1 MIYIIQSRH
10 DRAQTNEGDRNMH
23 QLINGNAA
31 TDIDRSS
38 LLAPDTTGMNFYR
51 ADPALADLLRIH
63 LPDALFRHIEPHLDR
78 LGELAGGHLDECARL
93 ADRHTPILHP
103 RDRFGRDVQ
112 SIEYH
117 PAYRELERAAFGEFG
132 IHAMS
137 IRKGVMGWPEKYPV
151 AAKHAFTFLF
161 NQAEFGLG
169 CPINVTDGCAK
180 LLANFGSEELKAK
193 YLDGLT
199 QTDMSKLTQGG
210 QFMTEKEGGSDVGTL
225 TTIAVQDGD
234 HWRLHGEKWFCSN
247 ADAKVVML
255 LARPQGASDGT
266 RGVGLFLM
274 PRFLDDSSQNHYRIV
289 RLKDKLGT
297 RSMASGEIKFE
308 GAVAYA
314 VGRLDRGFVQM
325 AEMVN
330 SSRLSNGVKSTALMR
345 RAYHDAMTVARHR
358 VVFGSRIIDLPL
370 GRRQLMKIM
379 LATEQALSMSF
390 VTADALDRAAAG
402 SQDAAALLRIL
413 TPTLKFRATRDA
425 RKVCGDAMEM
435 RGGTGYIEEFATARL
450 LRDAHLG
457 SIWEGTGNIV
467 ALDALKRAVGR
478 HGAESVLAADLHARL
493 DESVTVPQAWRDRL
507 RALVDRAVGFAREVA
522 SRADNEG
529 DARRATTSLYH
540 VASAVTLAWEGA
552 RIDQMRGDARR
563 LLLSRLVLDHRLSS
577 GDPFRLTENAAQGAI
592 ASLLLGERSA
602 GIAEVGELL
611 LAA

>member
-1 MIYIIQSRH
+1 
-10 DRAQTNEGDRNMH
+10 MH
-23 QLINGNAA
+23 QLLKHDVTAKAGEPG
-31 TDIDRSS
+31 

-51 ADPALADLLRIH
+51 ADPALTDLLRIH
-63 LPDALFRHIEPHLDR
+63 LPDNLFHHIEPHLDR
-78 LGELAGGHLDECARL
+78 LGALAGHHLDDCARL
-93 ADRHTPILHP
+93 ADRHVPLLHQ
-103 RDRFGRDVQ
+103 RDKFGRDVQ
-112 SIEYH
+112 WIEYH
-117 PAYRELERAAFGEFG
+117 PAYRELERTAFGEFG

-137 IRKGVMGWPEKYPV
+137 IRKGILGWPDKYPV
-151 AAKHAFTFLF
+151 VAKHAFTFLF

-180 LLANFGSEELKAK
+180 LLANFGSDALKAK

-199 QTDMSKLTQGG
+199 ETNMEKLTQGG

-225 TTIAVQDGD
+225 TTTAVQEGD
-234 HWRLHGEKWFCSN
+234 HFRLYGEKWFCSN

-255 LARPQGASDGT
+255 LARPEGAAGGT

-274 PRFLDDSSQNHYRIV
+274 ARFLDDGSQNHYRIV

-297 RSMASGEIKFE
+297 RSMASGEIKLE
-308 GAVAYA
+308 GAIAYA

-345 RAYHDAMTVARHR
+345 RACHDAMTVANNR
-358 VVFGSRIIDLPL
+358 VVFGSRIVDLPL

-390 VTADALDRAAAG
+390 LTADALDRAEAG

-425 RKVCGDAMEM
+425 RKVCGDALEM
-435 RGGTGYIEEFATARL
+435 RGGIGYIEEFATARL

-478 HGAESVLAADLHARL
+478 HGAESALSADLHARL
-493 DESVTVPQAWRDRL
+493 DDSAQVPQAWRDRL
-507 RALVDRAVGFAREVA
+507 RGLTDRAVGFAREVA
-522 SRADNEG
+522 ARTENEAE
-529 DARRATTSLYH
+529 ARRATSLLYH
-540 VASAVTLAWEGA
+540 VASSVALAWEAG
-552 RIDQMRGDARR
+552 RIHDRRGDARR
-563 LLLSRLVLDHRLSS
+563 LLLSRLVIDHRVTA
-577 GDPFRLTENAAQGAI
+577 GDPFRLTENKVPDVI
-592 ASLLLGERSA
+592 AGLLLGERA
-602 GIAEVGELL
+602 VGMAEVGELVS
-611 LAA
+611 AA

>member
-1 MIYIIQSRH
+1 
-10 DRAQTNEGDRNMH
+10 MH
-23 QLINGNAA
+23 QLARHDEVTGPA
-31 TDIDRSS
+31 DRPG
-38 LLAPDTTGMNFYR
+38 LLAPDTSGMNFYR
-51 ADPALADLLRIH
+51 ADPALTDLLRIH

-78 LGELAGGHLDECARL
+78 LGALAGGHLDECARL
-93 ADRHTPILHP
+93 ADRHVPVLHQ
-103 RDRFGRDVQ
+103 RDRFGRDAQ
-112 SIEYH
+112 WIEYH

-137 IRKGVMGWPEKYPV
+137 LRKGIMGWPHAYPV
-151 AAKHAFTFLF
+151 VAKHAFTFLF

-180 LLANFGSEELKAK
+180 LLAKFGSEALKTR

-199 QTDMSKLTQGG
+199 QTDMSLLTQGG

-225 TTIAVQDGD
+225 TITAVQEGD
-234 HWRLHGEKWFCSN
+234 HWRLTGEKWFCSN

-255 LARPQGASDGT
+255 LARPQGAEGGT

-274 PRFLDDSSQNHYRIV
+274 PRTLDDGSPNHYRIV

-297 RSMASGEIKFE
+297 RSMASGEIKLE
-308 GAVAYA
+308 GAIAYA

-345 RAYHDAMTVARHR
+345 RAHHDAMTVANNR
-358 VVFGSRIIDLPL
+358 VVFGSRIIELPL
-370 GRRQLMKIM
+370 ARRQLMKIM

-390 VTADALDRAAAG
+390 ITADALDRGEAG

-425 RKVCGDAMEM
+425 RKVCGDALEM
-435 RGGTGYIEEFATARL
+435 RGGIGYIEEFATSRL

-467 ALDALKRAVGR
+467 AIDTLKRAVGR
-478 HGAESVLAADLHARL
+478 HGAEAALSADLHARL
-493 DESVTVPQAWRDRL
+493 DDSPNVPRAWRDTL
-507 RALVDRAVGFAREVA
+507 RGLSDRAVAFAREVA
-522 SRADNEG
+522 GRIDNEAE
-529 DARRATTSLYH
+529 ARRATSLLYQ
-540 VASAVTLAWEGA
+540 VASSVALAWEGG
-552 RIDQMRGDARR
+552 RIHEMRGDARR
-563 LLLSRLVLDHRLSS
+563 LLLSRMVIDHRVSAS
-577 GDPFRLTENAAQGAI
+577 DPFRLTENPVQRAI
-592 ASLLLGERSA
+592 TGHLLGDRA
-602 GIAEVGELL
+602 VGMAEVGELL
-611 LAA
+611 KAA

>member
-1 MIYIIQSRH
+1 MHPLMQ
-10 DRAQTNEGDRNMH
+10 DRASASANQPG
-23 QLINGNAA
+23 
-31 TDIDRSS
+31 

-51 ADPALADLLRIH
+51 ADPALTDLLRLH

-78 LGELAGGHLDECARL
+78 LGELAGGYLDECARL
-93 ADRHTPILHP
+93 ADRHTPVLHQ
-103 RDRFGRDVQ
+103 RDKFGRDTQ
-112 SIEYH
+112 YIEYH
-117 PAYRELERAAFGEFG
+117 PAYRELEKAAFGEFG

-137 IRKGVMGWPEKYPV
+137 IRKGIMGWPDKYPV
-151 AAKHAFTFLF
+151 VAKHAFTFLF
-161 NQAEFGLG
+161 NQTEFGMG

-180 LLANFGSEELKAK
+180 LLNNFGSEALKAR

-225 TTIAVQDGD
+225 TTAAVQEGD
-234 HWRLHGEKWFCSN
+234 HWRLYGEKWFCSN

-255 LARPQGASDGT
+255 LARPEGAGRGT

-274 PRFLDDSSQNHYRIV
+274 PRYLDDGSQNHYRIV

-308 GAVAYA
+308 GAIAYA
-314 VGRLDRGFVQM
+314 VGKLDRGFVQM

-345 RAYHDAMTVARHR
+345 RAHHDAMTVARNR

-370 GRRQLMKIM
+370 ARRQLMKIM
-379 LATEQALSMSF
+379 LPTEQALSMSF
-390 VTADALDRAAAG
+390 LTADALDRAEAG

-425 RKVCGDAMEM
+425 RTVCGDALEM
-435 RGGTGYIEEFATARL
+435 RGGIGYIEEFATARL

-467 ALDALKRAVGR
+467 AIDALTRAVGR
-478 HGAESVLAADLHARL
+478 HGADAALAADLHARL
-493 DESVTVPQAWRDRL
+493 GDSANVPQAWRDRL
-507 RALVDRAVGFAREVA
+507 RELVDRAVGFAREVA
-522 SRADNEG
+522 SRSDNEG
-529 DARRATTSLYH
+529 DARRATSLLYH
-540 VASAVTLAWEGA
+540 VASAVALAWEGG
-552 RIDQMRGDARR
+552 RIHEMRGDARR
-563 LLLSRLVLDHRLSS
+563 LLLSRMVVDHRVSA
-577 GDPFRLTENAAQGAI
+577 GDPFRLVENATQRAI
-592 ASLLLGERSA
+592 TDHLLGERNV
-602 GIAEVGELL
+602 GMAEVGELL
-611 LAA
+611 VAA

>member
-1 MIYIIQSRH
+1 
-10 DRAQTNEGDRNMH
+10 MH
-23 QLINGNAA
+23 QPIKGDVA
-31 TDIDRSS
+31 TDTDRSS

-93 ADRHTPILHP
+93 ADRHTPVLHP
-103 RDRFGRDVQ
+103 RDRFGRDAQ

-137 IRKGVMGWPEKYPV
+137 IRKGVMGWPDKYPV

-199 QTDMSKLTQGG
+199 QTDISKLTEGG

-225 TTIAVQDGD
+225 TTSAVQEGD
-234 HWRLHGEKWFCSN
+234 HWRLYGEKWFCSN

-255 LARPQGASDGT
+255 LARPEGATSGT

-274 PRFLDDSSQNHYRIV
+274 PRFLDDGSQNHYRIV

-308 GAVAYA
+308 GAIAYA

-345 RAYHDAMTVARHR
+345 RAYHDAMTVARNR

-390 VTADALDRAAAG
+390 VTADALDRAEAG

-413 TPTLKFRATRDA
+413 TPILKFRATRDA

-478 HGAESVLAADLHARL
+478 HGAESALAADLHARL
-493 DESVTVPQAWRDRL
+493 GESVTVPQAWRDRL
-507 RALVDRAVGFAREVA
+507 RSLVDRAIGFAREVA

-552 RIDQMRGDARR
+552 RIDAMRGDARR
-563 LLLSRLVLDHRLSS
+563 LLLSRLVLDHRLSMS
-577 GDPFRLTENAAQGAI
+577 DPFRLTENAAQGAI
-592 ASLLLGERSA
+592 ASLVLGERSA
-602 GIAEVGELL
+602 GMAEVGELL

>member
-1 MIYIIQSRH
+1 
-10 DRAQTNEGDRNMH
+10 MH
-23 QLINGNAA
+23 QLNKHNDVTAPAGQPG
-31 TDIDRSS
+31 
-38 LLAPDTTGMNFYR
+38 LLAPDTSGMNFYR

-78 LGELAGGHLDECARL
+78 LGGLAGGHLDECARL
-93 ADRHTPILHP
+93 ADRHVPVLHQ
-103 RDRFGRDVQ
+103 RDRFGRDAQ

-117 PAYRELERAAFGEFG
+117 PAYRELERAAFGEYG

-137 IRKGVMGWPEKYPV
+137 IRKGILGWPEKYPV
-151 AAKHAFTFLF
+151 VAKHAFTFLF

-180 LLANFGSEELKAK
+180 LLANFGSESLKAR

-210 QFMTEKEGGSDVGTL
+210 QFMTEKEGGSDVGKL
-225 TTIAVQDGD
+225 TTIAVEEGD
-234 HWRLHGEKWFCSN
+234 HWRLSGEKWFCSN
-247 ADAKVVML
+247 ADAEVVML
-255 LARPQGASDGT
+255 LARPQGAVGGT

-274 PRFLDDSSQNHYRIV
+274 PRRLEDGSQNHYRIV

-297 RSMASGEIKFE
+297 RSMASGEIKLE
-308 GAVAYA
+308 GAIAYA
-314 VGRLDRGFVQM
+314 VGKLDRGFVQM

-345 RAYHDAMTVARHR
+345 RAHHDAMTVAQNR

-370 GRRQLMKIM
+370 ARRQLMKIM

-390 VTADALDRAAAG
+390 VTADALDRAEAG

-425 RKVCGDAMEM
+425 RKVCGDALEM
-435 RGGTGYIEEFATARL
+435 RGGIGYIEEFATSRL

-478 HGAESVLAADLHARL
+478 HGADAALAADLHARL
-493 DESVTVPQAWRDRL
+493 DDSANVPQAWRDRL
-507 RALVDRAVGFAREVA
+507 RDLTDRAIDFAREVA
-522 SRADNEG
+522 ARTDNEAE
-529 DARRATTSLYH
+529 ARRATSLLYH
-540 VASAVTLAWEGA
+540 VASAVALAWEGG
-552 RIDQMRGDARR
+552 RIHEMRGDARR
-563 LLLSRLVLDHRLSS
+563 LLLSRLVIDHRVSV
-577 GDPFRLTENAAQGAI
+577 GDPFRLTENTAQRTITAH
-592 ASLLLGERSA
+592 LLGDRA
-602 GIAEVGELL
+602 VGMAEVGELL
-611 LAA
+611 KVA

>member
-1 MIYIIQSRH
+1 MHQPRRH
-10 DRAQTNEGDRNMH
+10 DDVTTPADQPG
-23 QLINGNAA
+23 
-31 TDIDRSS
+31 
-38 LLAPDTTGMNFYR
+38 LLAPDTSGMNFYR
-51 ADPALADLLRIH
+51 ADPALTDLLRIH
-63 LPDALFRHIEPHLDR
+63 LPDPLFGHIEPHLDR
-78 LGELAGGHLDECARL
+78 LGGLAGGHLDECARL
-93 ADRHTPILHP
+93 ADRHVPVLHQ
-103 RDRFGRDVQ
+103 RDRFGRDAQ
-112 SIEYH
+112 WIEYH
-117 PAYRELERAAFGEFG
+117 PAYRELEKAAFGEFG

-137 IRKGVMGWPEKYPV
+137 IRRGILGWPDKYPV
-151 AAKHAFTFLF
+151 VAKHAFTFLF

-180 LLANFGSEELKAK
+180 LLANFGSDTLKEK

-210 QFMTEKEGGSDVGTL
+210 QFMTEKEGGSDVGKL
-225 TTIAVQDGD
+225 TTTAVQAGD
-234 HWRLHGEKWFCSN
+234 HWLLSGEKWFCSN
-247 ADAKVVML
+247 ADAEVVML
-255 LARPQGASDGT
+255 LARPQGAEDGT

-274 PRFLDDSSQNHYRIV
+274 PRRLEDGSQNHYRIV

-297 RSMASGEIKFE
+297 RSMASGEIKLE

-314 VGRLDRGFVQM
+314 VGKLDRGFVQM

-345 RAYHDAMTVARHR
+345 RAHHDAMTVAQNR

-370 GRRQLMKIM
+370 ARRQLMKIM

-390 VTADALDRAAAG
+390 VTADALDRAEAG

-425 RKVCGDAMEM
+425 RKVCGDALEM
-435 RGGTGYIEEFATARL
+435 RGGIGYIEEFATARL

-478 HGAESVLAADLHARL
+478 HGAEAALAADLHARL
-493 DESVTVPQAWRDRL
+493 ADSANVPQAWRDRL
-507 RALVDRAVGFAREVA
+507 RDLTDRAIGFAREVA
-522 SRADNEG
+522 TRADNEAE
-529 DARRATTSLYH
+529 ARRATSLLYH
-540 VASAVTLAWEGA
+540 VASAVVLAWEGG
-552 RIDQMRGDARR
+552 RIHEMRGDARR
-563 LLLSRLVLDHRLSS
+563 LLLSRMVVDHRIAGS
-577 GDPFRLTENAAQGAI
+577 DPFRLTENSAQRAVTGH
-592 ASLLLGERSA
+592 LLGDRA
-602 GIAEVGELL
+602 VGMVEVGELI

>member
-1 MIYIIQSRH
+1 
-10 DRAQTNEGDRNMH
+10 MH
-23 QLINGNAA
+23 QLNKHNDVTAPAGQPG
-31 TDIDRSS
+31 
-38 LLAPDTTGMNFYR
+38 LLAPDTSGMNFYR
-51 ADPALADLLRIH
+51 ADPALTDLLRIH

-78 LGELAGGHLDECARL
+78 LGGLAGGHLDECARL
-93 ADRHTPILHP
+93 ADRHVPVLHQ
-103 RDRFGRDVQ
+103 RDRFGRDAQ

-137 IRKGVMGWPEKYPV
+137 IRKGILGWPEKYPV
-151 AAKHAFTFLF
+151 VAKHAFTFLF

-180 LLANFGSEELKAK
+180 LLANFGSESLKAR

-210 QFMTEKEGGSDVGTL
+210 QFMTEKEGGSDVGKL
-225 TTIAVQDGD
+225 TTIAVEEGD
-234 HWRLHGEKWFCSN
+234 HWRLSGEKWFCSN
-247 ADAKVVML
+247 ADAEVVML
-255 LARPQGASDGT
+255 LARPQGAVGGT

-274 PRFLDDSSQNHYRIV
+274 PRRLEDGSQNHYRIV

-297 RSMASGEIKFE
+297 RSMASGEIKLE
-308 GAVAYA
+308 GAIAYA
-314 VGRLDRGFVQM
+314 VGKLDRGFVQM

-345 RAYHDAMTVARHR
+345 RAHHDAMTVAQNR

-370 GRRQLMKIM
+370 ARRQLMKIM

-390 VTADALDRAAAG
+390 VTADALDRAEAG

-425 RKVCGDAMEM
+425 RKVCGDALEM
-435 RGGTGYIEEFATARL
+435 RGGIGYIEEFATSRL

-478 HGAESVLAADLHARL
+478 HGADAALAADLHARL
-493 DESVTVPQAWRDRL
+493 DDSANVPQAWRDRL
-507 RALVDRAVGFAREVA
+507 RDLTDRAIGFAREVA
-522 SRADNEG
+522 ARTDNEAE
-529 DARRATTSLYH
+529 ARRATSLLYH
-540 VASAVTLAWEGA
+540 VASAVALAWEGG
-552 RIDQMRGDARR
+552 RIHEMRGDARR
-563 LLLSRLVLDHRLSS
+563 LLLSRMVIDHRVCGGRSIPAH
-577 GDPFRLTENAAQGAI
+577 GKYRAARDHGP
-592 ASLLLGERSA
+592 SA
-602 GIAEVGELL
+602 RRPRRRNGRGWRIAEGSLVSD
-611 LAA
+611 A